1 MKSLEQELREGNYD
15 INDVL
20 NNETGER
27 RVILARMGH
36 HIDILAQTLEP
47 EVLIALIENGY
58 AEDYYDEWVDHIS
71 SRVNQKRQTLRTLA
85 TSWQFRKE
93 IPEFKQAVR
102 EKLKTYDM
110 VPTSMEKTMT
120 PAQLY
125 RTNSPL
131 WMSGVSVN
139 VIKNIIILENKL
151 GKDVATGHI
160 DEFV

>member
-1 MKSLEQELREGNYD
+1 MDEAITKLYNLAGIGIMLMIPLLCICAIVWRIQLRIERYEEAYNA
-15 INDVL
+15 IK
-20 NNETGER
+20 ET
-27 RVILARMGH
+27 VS
-36 HIDILAQTLEP
+36 
-47 EVLIALIENGY
+47 
-58 AEDYYDEWVDHIS
+58 AESHP
-71 SRVNQKRQTLRTLA
+71 KRQTLRTLA

-151 GKDVATGHI
+151 GKDVATEHI

>member
-1 MKSLEQELREGNYD
+1 MEEAIAKLYNLAGIGIILMIPLLFIGAIVWRIQLRIERYEEAYNT
-15 INDVL
+15 IK
-20 NNETGER
+20 ET
-27 RVILARMGH
+27 VS
-36 HIDILAQTLEP
+36 
-47 EVLIALIENGY
+47 
-58 AEDYYDEWVDHIS
+58 AESHP
-71 SRVNQKRQTLRTLA
+71 KRQTLRTLA

-125 RTNSPL
+125 RINSPL

-139 VIKNIIILENKL
+139 VIKNIIILEDKL
-151 GKDVATGHI
+151 GKDVATEHI

>member
-1 MKSLEQELREGNYD
+1 MEGAIEKLYNLAGIGIILMIPLLFIGAIVWRIQLRIERYEEAYNT
-15 INDVL
+15 IK
-20 NNETGER
+20 ET
-27 RVILARMGH
+27 VS
-36 HIDILAQTLEP
+36 
-47 EVLIALIENGY
+47 
-58 AEDYYDEWVDHIS
+58 AESHP
-71 SRVNQKRQTLRTLA
+71 KRQTLRTLA

-125 RTNSPL
+125 RINSPL

-151 GKDVATGHI
+151 GKDVATEHI

>member
-1 MKSLEQELREGNYD
+1 MGIEEAITKLYSIAGIVIIMMIPLLFIGTIVCRIQLRIERYEEAYNA
-15 INDVL
+15 IK
-20 NNETGER
+20 ET
-27 RVILARMGH
+27 VSA
-36 HIDILAQTLEP
+36 
-47 EVLIALIENGY
+47 EN
-58 AEDYYDEWVDHIS
+58 HP
-71 SRVNQKRQTLRTLA
+71 KCQTLRALA

-131 WMSGVSVN
+131 WMSGMN
-139 VIKNIIILENKL
+139 VMAIKNIIILENQL
-151 GKDVATGHI
+151 GKDIVAERI
-160 DEFV
+160 DEFL

>member
-1 MKSLEQELREGNYD
+1 MEGAIEKLYNLAGIGIILMIPLLFIGAIVWRIQLRIERYEEAYNA
-15 INDVL
+15 IK
-20 NNETGER
+20 ET
-27 RVILARMGH
+27 VS
-36 HIDILAQTLEP
+36 
-47 EVLIALIENGY
+47 
-58 AEDYYDEWVDHIS
+58 AESHP
-71 SRVNQKRQTLRTLA
+71 KRQTLRTLA

-93 IPEFKQAVR
+93 IPEFKQAVH

-151 GKDVATGHI
+151 GKDVVTEHI

>member
-1 MKSLEQELREGNYD
+1 MEAAIEKLYNLAGIGIILMIPLLFIGAIVWRIQLRIERYEEAYNAIKETVSAESHPKS
-15 INDVL
+15 
-20 NNETGER
+20 
-27 RVILARMGH
+27 
-36 HIDILAQTLEP
+36 
-47 EVLIALIENGY
+47 
-58 AEDYYDEWVDHIS
+58 
-71 SRVNQKRQTLRTLA
+71 QTLRALA
-85 TSWQFRKE
+85 TSWRFRKE

-151 GKDVATGHI
+151 GKDVATEHI

>member
-1 MKSLEQELREGNYD
+1 MEEAITKLNYIAGTVAILMIPLWFFCFIVWRIQLRMERHEEAYKA
-15 INDVL
+15 IK
-20 NNETGER
+20 ET
-27 RVILARMGH
+27 VSA
-36 HIDILAQTLEP
+36 
-47 EVLIALIENGY
+47 EN
-58 AEDYYDEWVDHIS
+58 HP
-71 SRVNQKRQTLRTLA
+71 KRQTLRALA
-85 TSWQFRKE
+85 TSRQFRKE

-125 RTNSPL
+125 RANNRL
-131 WMSGVSVN
+131 WMSGVSVM

-151 GKDVATGHI
+151 GKDVVMAEHI

>member
-1 MKSLEQELREGNYD
+1 MEAAIEKLYNLAGIGIILMIPLLFIGAIVWHIQLRIERYEEAYNA
-15 INDVL
+15 IK
-20 NNETGER
+20 ET
-27 RVILARMGH
+27 VS
-36 HIDILAQTLEP
+36 
-47 EVLIALIENGY
+47 
-58 AEDYYDEWVDHIS
+58 AESHP
-71 SRVNQKRQTLRTLA
+71 KRQTLRALA
-85 TSWQFRKE
+85 TSWRFRKE

-151 GKDVATGHI
+151 GKDVATEHI

>member
-1 MKSLEQELREGNYD
+1 MEAAIEKLYNLAGIGIILMIPLLFIGAIGWHIQLRIERYEEAYNA
-15 INDVL
+15 IK
-20 NNETGER
+20 ET
-27 RVILARMGH
+27 VS
-36 HIDILAQTLEP
+36 
-47 EVLIALIENGY
+47 
-58 AEDYYDEWVDHIS
+58 AESHP
-71 SRVNQKRQTLRTLA
+71 KRQTLRALA
-85 TSWQFRKE
+85 TSWRFRKE

-151 GKDVATGHI
+151 GKDVATEHI

>member
-1 MKSLEQELREGNYD
+1 MEGAIEKLYNLAGIGIILMISLLFIGAIVWRIQLRIERYEEAYNT
-15 INDVL
+15 IK
-20 NNETGER
+20 ET
-27 RVILARMGH
+27 VS
-36 HIDILAQTLEP
+36 
-47 EVLIALIENGY
+47 
-58 AEDYYDEWVDHIS
+58 AESHP
-71 SRVNQKRQTLRTLA
+71 KRQTLRTLA

-125 RTNSPL
+125 RINSPL

-151 GKDVATGHI
+151 GKDVATEHI

>member
-1 MKSLEQELREGNYD
+1 MEEAIAKLYNLAGLGIILMIPLLFIGAIVWRIQLRIDRYEEAYNA
-15 INDVL
+15 IK
-20 NNETGER
+20 ET
-27 RVILARMGH
+27 VS
-36 HIDILAQTLEP
+36 
-47 EVLIALIENGY
+47 
-58 AEDYYDEWVDHIS
+58 AESHP
-71 SRVNQKRQTLRTLA
+71 KRQTLRTLA

-151 GKDVATGHI
+151 GKDVATEHI

>member
-1 MKSLEQELREGNYD
+1 MEGTIEKLYNLAGIGIILMIPLLFIGAIVWRIQLRIERYEEAYNA
-15 INDVL
+15 NK
-20 NNETGER
+20 ET
-27 RVILARMGH
+27 VS
-36 HIDILAQTLEP
+36 
-47 EVLIALIENGY
+47 
-58 AEDYYDEWVDHIS
+58 AESHP
-71 SRVNQKRQTLRTLA
+71 KHQTLRTLA

-151 GKDVATGHI
+151 GKDVATEHI

>member
-1 MKSLEQELREGNYD
+1 MEEAIAKLYNLAGIGIILMIPLLFIGAIVWRIQLRIERYEEAYNT
-15 INDVL
+15 IK
-20 NNETGER
+20 ET
-27 RVILARMGH
+27 VS
-36 HIDILAQTLEP
+36 
-47 EVLIALIENGY
+47 
-58 AEDYYDEWVDHIS
+58 AESHP
-71 SRVNQKRQTLRTLA
+71 KRQTLRTLA

-125 RTNSPL
+125 RINSPL

-151 GKDVATGHI
+151 GKDVATEHI

>member
-1 MKSLEQELREGNYD
+1 MGGAIEKLYNLAGIGIILMIPLLFIGAIVWRIQLRIEQHEEAYNA
-15 INDVL
+15 IK
-20 NNETGER
+20 ET
-27 RVILARMGH
+27 VS
-36 HIDILAQTLEP
+36 
-47 EVLIALIENGY
+47 
-58 AEDYYDEWVDHIS
+58 AESHP
-71 SRVNQKRQTLRTLA
+71 KRQTLRALA

-102 EKLKTYDM
+102 EKVKTYDM

-125 RTNSPL
+125 RTKSPL

-139 VIKNIIILENKL
+139 VIKKIIILENTL
-151 GKDVATGHI
+151 GKDVVTERI

>member
-1 MKSLEQELREGNYD
+1 MERAIEKLYNLAGIGLIMMIPLLCIGAIVWCIQLRIERYE
-15 INDVL
+15 
-20 NNETGER
+20 ETYNAIKET
-27 RVILARMGH
+27 VS
-36 HIDILAQTLEP
+36 
-47 EVLIALIENGY
+47 
-58 AEDYYDEWVDHIS
+58 AESHP
-71 SRVNQKRQTLRTLA
+71 KRQTLRAFA

-151 GKDVATGHI
+151 GKDVATERI

>member
-1 MKSLEQELREGNYD
+1 MEGAIEKLYNLAGIGIILMIPLLFIGAIVWRIQLRIERYEEAYNT
-15 INDVL
+15 IK
-20 NNETGER
+20 ET
-27 RVILARMGH
+27 VS
-36 HIDILAQTLEP
+36 
-47 EVLIALIENGY
+47 
-58 AEDYYDEWVDHIS
+58 AESHP
-71 SRVNQKRQTLRTLA
+71 KRQTLRTLA

-125 RTNSPL
+125 RINSPL

-151 GKDVATGHI
+151 GKDVATEHL